1 MAKFLILAGAFL
13 FLVGL
18 IVQTKIP
25 LGRLPG
31 DISYHRENFHF
42 FFPLTTSILLSLLLT
57 LLIFL
62 FSRK

>member
-1 MAKFLILAGAFL
+1 MAKFLMLVGAFL
-13 FLVGL
+13 FLIGL
-18 IVQTKIP
+18 IIHTRIP

-31 DISYHRENFHF
+31 DISYHRENFYF

>member
-1 MAKFLILAGAFL
+1 MAKFLMLAGAFL
-13 FLVGL
+13 FFIGL
-18 IVQTKIP
+18 IIQTKIP